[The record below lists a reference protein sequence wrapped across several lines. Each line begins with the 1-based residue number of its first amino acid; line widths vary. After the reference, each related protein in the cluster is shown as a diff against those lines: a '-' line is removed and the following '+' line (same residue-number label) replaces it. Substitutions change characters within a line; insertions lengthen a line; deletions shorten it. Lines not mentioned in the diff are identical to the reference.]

1 MVGLERTVAE
11 AFAGHHPFLPQQVGG
26 HSQFAAVGVDHRHHL
41 PELQRHLHA
50 LVERIVVAEH
60 RAGEHRDA
68 EALAPGVLQH
78 VVLQRQPAA
87 LVELRHLGH
96 RVGVDEGVVLSL
108 PGDGIAVAPAGI
120 LATHHVALVERSR
133 AVEVLVSDLRGR
145 LDARVE
151 APGILALERTL
162 ERAVDIHRGEDRQA
176 PAGAHHHR
184 EMQIV
189 QARALAHRQ
198 HLVALA
204 RLGQGRLRPEE
215 GLVETLALGQVGD
228 AALLFLEAR
237 HAALQLRP
245 GHRHPGATRQQAA
258 DHAGLHRIVGLAEL
272 AAEVQ
277 ADHLAAV
284 DRKHRRAGIAA
295 QGRAVVGQVPG
306 VMGQSHDFAGSEALD
321 VVDVAEDIFHRP
333 GVVAAVARRIADHRH
348 RLARLG
354 ILARE
359 DQRRRQQV
367 ALHYLEDRH
376 VRRLGDVRGDPQDPR
391 DHMLVAFRLAVFL
404 AEVHAGAHLLAGLVE
419 TEAEQAA
426 LAFGEQAGD
435 MPVGDDQVVLDAP
448 AGTAPVHA
456 VVVDQF
462 QPTDRADRRGQ
473 RGAMLLQA
481 LLQAGQRRF
490 VEDTVLHQQ
499 HRPALEQD
507 DRLAE
512 APRVEERGVGFRRH
526 ALAQV
531 VGDLLAAGV
540 VRRHVAP
547 LTAGGEVG
555 EFLAGALFL
564 QYRAD
569 PQFFRRGPPGVAL
582 AHGHV
587 PRWADIPG
595 RSLAEGHDRAMS
607 RWRTA
612 AQLNRRTAGR
622 PGCGFPPST
631 DSRWLAT
638 PPPARRAPRPAPA
651 IRPAPDRRRRR
662 GCGSGTG

>member
-1 MVGLERTVAE
+1 MSGASETSGAIHRTRAITCSSLSGWRYSSRKSTRVRTC
-11 AFAGHHPFLPQQVGG
+11 LP
-26 HSQFAAVGVDHRHHL
+26 AWLRRKRNRL
-41 PELQRHLHA
+41 PWRSA
-50 LVERIVVAEH
+50 NR
-60 RAGEHRDA
+60 
-68 EALAPGVLQH
+68 
-78 VVLQRQPAA
+78 
-87 LVELRHLGH
+87 
-96 RVGVDEGVVLSL
+96 
-108 PGDGIAVAPAGI
+108 
-120 LATHHVALVERSR
+120 LATCRLVTIRS
-133 AVEVLVSDLRGR
+133 S
-145 LDARVE
+145 
-151 APGILALERTL
+151 
-162 ERAVDIHRGEDRQA
+162 
-176 PAGAHHHR
+176 
-184 EMQIV
+184 
-189 QARALAHRQ
+189 
-198 HLVALA
+198 
-204 RLGQGRLRPEE
+204 
-215 GLVETLALGQVGD
+215 
-228 AALLFLEAR
+228 
-237 HAALQLRP
+237 
-245 GHRHPGATRQQAA
+245 
-258 DHAGLHRIVGLAEL
+258 
-272 AAEVQ
+272 
-277 ADHLAAV
+277 
-284 DRKHRRAGIAA
+284 
-295 QGRAVVGQVPG
+295 
-306 VMGQSHDFAGSEALD
+306 S
-321 VVDVAEDIFHRP
+321 
-333 GVVAAVARRIADHRH
+333 
-348 RLARLG
+348 
-354 ILARE
+354 
-359 DQRRRQQV
+359 
-367 ALHYLEDRH
+367 
-376 VRRLGDVRGDPQDPR
+376 
-391 DHMLVAFRLAVFL
+391 
-404 AEVHAGAHLLAGLVE
+404 
-419 TEAEQAA
+419 
-426 LAFGEQAGD
+426 
-435 MPVGDDQVVLDAP
+435 
-448 AGTAPVHA
+448 

>member
-1 MVGLERTVAE
+1 MCTIMRKTATVSNILPNPTERPSVLE
-11 AFAGHHPFLPQQVGG
+11 
-26 HSQFAAVGVDHRHHL
+26 
-41 PELQRHLHA
+41 
-50 LVERIVVAEH
+50 
-60 RAGEHRDA
+60 
-68 EALAPGVLQH
+68 H
-78 VVLQRQPAA
+78 VS
-87 LVELRHLGH
+87 GN
-96 RVGVDEGVVLSL
+96 
-108 PGDGIAVAPAGI
+108 
-120 LATHHVALVERSR
+120 
-133 AVEVLVSDLRGR
+133 
-145 LDARVE
+145 
-151 APGILALERTL
+151 
-162 ERAVDIHRGEDRQA
+162 
-176 PAGAHHHR
+176 
-184 EMQIV
+184 
-189 QARALAHRQ
+189 
-198 HLVALA
+198 
-204 RLGQGRLRPEE
+204 
-215 GLVETLALGQVGD
+215 
-228 AALLFLEAR
+228 
-237 HAALQLRP
+237 
-245 GHRHPGATRQQAA
+245 
-258 DHAGLHRIVGLAEL
+258 
-272 AAEVQ
+272 
-277 ADHLAAV
+277 
-284 DRKHRRAGIAA
+284 
-295 QGRAVVGQVPG
+295 
-306 VMGQSHDFAGSEALD
+306 
-321 VVDVAEDIFHRP
+321 
-333 GVVAAVARRIADHRH
+333 
-348 RLARLG
+348 
-354 ILARE
+354 
-359 DQRRRQQV
+359 
-367 ALHYLEDRH
+367 
-376 VRRLGDVRGDPQDPR
+376 VRRL
-391 DHMLVAFRLAVFL
+391 RLQ
-404 AEVHAGAHLLAGLVE
+404 AGLVE